1 MSVGTLL
8 GQLRLDNDHYLRGLR
23 TTEAATRASARSSAD
38 EVEKASKRVETARN
52 KELDAAGKVRV
63 EESKLE
69 ELRGKS
75 NVSASRLATAEERLA
90 SARRA
95 HTAATRE
102 SERATASHDT
112 AIKKLGESLEQAA
125 KPRTAR
131 INVDTNQT
139 VLRDIAAR
147 IDQASRD
154 RAAKIGVQLEGQA
167 VANSR
172 LDMLARGRTATI
184 NVDVDMGAALL
195 AMAALDAV
203 VSRVGRS
210 SVRVAAGASAAVV
223 AVAALGATSS
233 GVAGLGAA
241 LVAASAAALMI
252 PGAIAVGVG
261 AAATLV
267 VGVRGVGAALSAV
280 ASGDAAKLDEAL
292 RKLAP
297 SAREFVLA
305 VAGIRGEFVAL
316 QQHVQGVLFQNLAA
330 PFREMARALLPELHA
345 GMGRVADQI
354 NTLIRRVLEFYT
366 QAKTVADVR
375 RMFESIDL
383 IVRNL
388 GTQAMPWLLAA
399 FRDIGVV
406 GSQALADLTG
416 GAGAAAQR
424 FAEFIARARE
434 TGQLRQ
440 WIDQALQVL
449 RDMGATLVNVGRI
462 VGEVFSAANQ
472 HGVGF
477 FQVLRQVTDQ
487 MVAFLRSAEG
497 QAGLHNFF
505 NTLRLVVDAVAP
517 GLSAVVRMF
526 GEIVRSLGPALPE
539 VGRAF
544 SQLAIELQPVV
555 TGLAHLVAAVLPPLA
570 RMIGDLAPLIVPLVG
585 GFVGFKLALWATTT
599 AVGGL
604 HGALTF
610 LSTHPLVA
618 AAVAVGTLVGAM
630 ATAVIKIN
638 EQAAATQAAT
648 GRVTTFSDEM
658 NHSQMAADRASGGIG
673 QLEAAHLRM
682 GIQVD
687 NSAVKARQLEDQ
699 QRRTAEATRAHLQ
712 AVVDLRNELLNG
724 WDKDLQYRQALLSE
738 EQAQRSAA
746 DAARNHGAGSLEAR
760 QAGLQHEQSMLAVI
774 RAAQEEAR
782 SHFAVK
788 DSVEANRA
796 AVDAGTRSLLE
807 MAAQA
812 GDNLPPKL
820 QEMIAKTDAASL
832 AAAGARIKTDEF
844 GHAVAVLPS
853 GKVVKIDADIDMA
866 VAKIGRLHQLL
877 IDLPD
882 GNVEAG
888 RAMNRMDVARRMGNA
903 HGAIVQY
910 ASGGMWRDQARA
922 QGLTPMSSQV
932 ATTVPPNTWRV
943 VGDRARDDEA
953 FIPINNDPRSRA
965 ILAET
970 AARMGFGL
978 TRLAEG
984 AMLGAAAAST
994 APADGAAPAGS
1005 ATGAPG
1011 TAGMLPLD
1019 AAAIAAI
1026 TAAVQ
1031 ALNLALQTLDQTL
1044 VTVNTQVTVANT
1056 TLAGLSLALAN
1067 HGAALPPLTLA
1078 YQLFGQQVAGAWT
1091 LISTQTAASVATITG
1106 VHFTGLRL
1114 GLTDLGM
1121 AFGAWALAAMDAF
1134 TRTTGHIGASTA
1146 TVNGIH
1152 FVGLKTGLGDLALSF
1167 DLTAQSINGA
1177 WDRTTQHIGSS
1188 ALVITAT
1195 HYGTLKAGNA
1205 DLDANTNLLSQSV
1218 NNSWT
1223 NTTGHIGV
1231 KVGEIRGLYDQLNG
1245 ATAGVGEMFAR
1256 TAEGIR
1262 INWDRIRGYAAEP
1275 IRWVMDN
1282 VWNKGLVPIWNDAA
1296 KVFGQ
1301 PELQPKPIPF
1311 ATGGPVPGVGNKD
1324 KVPAKLMPGEYVL
1337 SKKAVAN
1344 MGGLGAVDAAHQA
1357 ARGGQKTPAPRL
1369 LGGASGDG
1377 PGGGPVWGFASGG
1390 HTWQAMSNIAR
1401 QMGMTVTSAYLDR
1414 IGHSGYHGKG
1424 QAIDVVPAGAGTAQ
1438 RIFERFPNATQII
1451 SAQWRGGTGVLN
1463 GQPHFYAKDNAD
1475 HWDHV
1480 HWAMTPEAMGGAVD
1494 PGGAA
1499 GIDFGPHPAAVE
1511 AIRKLNELKAKVD
1524 PGVNGAWWSP
1534 NKGNLWP
1541 DLVRRTAHKMID
1553 GAIGK
1558 LNQVGMMA
1566 GPISGG
1572 AAPPGVINGW
1582 IMEALRILGWPA
1594 NYALGLFQ
1602 QIMSE
1607 TGGRNIMQ
1615 QVQDINSGPNAARGV
1630 MQVIPTT
1637 FAANALPGHTDI
1649 WNPVHNIIAGARY
1662 AMRKYGASWFNPG
1675 PHHNHGYDSGGW
1687 LDPGTTA
1694 AVNKT
1699 GKPEAVLTAE
1709 QWRAVKG
1716 GGLGSKTVNY
1726 HLTVYSAGNDE
1737 IDLREQ
1743 FRRMEI
1749 LGGI

>member
-1 MSVGTLL
+1 MS
-8 GQLRLDNDHYLRGLR
+8 
-23 TTEAATRASARSSAD
+23 
-38 EVEKASKRVETARN
+38 
-52 KELDAAGKVRV
+52 
-63 EESKLE
+63 
-69 ELRGKS
+69 
-75 NVSASRLATAEERLA
+75 
-90 SARRA
+90 
-95 HTAATRE
+95 
-102 SERATASHDT
+102 
-112 AIKKLGESLEQAA
+112 
-125 KPRTAR
+125 
-131 INVDTNQT
+131 
-139 VLRDIAAR
+139 
-147 IDQASRD
+147 
-154 RAAKIGVQLEGQA
+154 
-167 VANSR
+167 
-172 LDMLARGRTATI
+172 
-184 NVDVDMGAALL
+184 GA
-195 AMAALDAV
+195 
-203 VSRVGRS
+203 
-210 SVRVAAGASAAVV
+210 
-223 AVAALGATSS
+223 
-233 GVAGLGAA
+233 
-241 LVAASAAALMI
+241 
-252 PGAIAVGVG
+252 
-261 AAATLV
+261 
-267 VGVRGVGAALSAV
+267 
-280 ASGDAAKLDEAL
+280 
-292 RKLAP
+292 

-305 VAGIRGEFVAL
+305 VAGVRAEFVAL
-316 QQHVQGVLFQNLAA
+316 QQHVQGMLFQNLAA
-330 PFREMARALLPELHA
+330 PFREMARVLLPELHA

-354 NTLIRRVLEFYT
+354 NTLIRRVFEFYT
-366 QAKTVADVR
+366 QAQTVADVR
-375 RMFESIDL
+375 RLFESVDL

-434 TGQLRQ
+434 TGQLRL

-449 RDMGATLVNVGRI
+449 RDLGATLVNVGRI

-477 FQVLRQVTDQ
+477 FQVLRQITDQ
-487 MVAFLRSAEG
+487 MLAFLRSAEG

-517 GLSAVVRMF
+517 GLSALVRML

-544 SQLAIELQPVV
+544 SQLAIELEPVV
-555 TGLAHLVAAVLPPLA
+555 RGLAHLVAAVLPPLA
-570 RMIGDLAPLIVPLVG
+570 QLIADLAPLIVPLVG
-585 GFVGFKLALWATTT
+585 AFAGFKVTLWATTA

-604 HGALTF
+604 HGALSF
-610 LSTHPLVA
+610 LVA
-618 AAVAVGTLVGAM
+618 HPVVAAITAIGAL
-630 ATAVIKIN
+630 AGALFTSIIKIN

-648 GRVTTFSDEM
+648 GRMTTFAAEM
-658 NHSQMAADRASGGIG
+658 NHSQMAADRARGGIG

-687 NSAVKARQLEDQ
+687 TSAVKARQLEEQ
-699 QRRTAEATRAHLQ
+699 QRRTAEATRAHTQ
-712 AVVDLRNELLNG
+712 AIIDLRNEMLNG
-724 WDKDLQYRQALLSE
+724 WEKDLNYRQALLDE
-738 EQAQRSAA
+738 ERAQRAA
-746 DAARNHGAGSLEAR
+746 EDAARQHGAGSLEAR
-760 QAGLQHEQSMLAVI
+760 QAALQHEQSMLAVI
-774 RAAQEEAR
+774 RAAEEEAR

-788 DSVEANRA
+788 HSAEANTA
-796 AVDAGTRSLLE
+796 AVREGTRALIDL
-807 MAAQA
+807 AVQA
-812 GDNLPPKL
+812 GDHLPPKL
-820 QEMIAKTDAASL
+820 EEMIRRTDASAL
-832 AAAGARIKTDEF
+832 AAAGARIKTDKF
-844 GHAVAVLPS
+844 GHAVAVLPN
-853 GKVVKIDADIDMA
+853 GKVVKIDADIHMA

-877 IDLPD
+877 IDLPN
-882 GNVEAG
+882 GNVEAAK
-888 RAMNRMDVARRMGNA
+888 AMHRMDVARRMGNA

-922 QGLTPMSSQV
+922 QGLTPMSSKV

-984 AMLGAAAAST
+984 AVLGAASAASS
-994 APADGAAPAGS
+994 AGGAAPA
-1005 ATGAPG
+1005 TGAPAAG
-1011 TAGMLPLD
+1011 GSSGMLPLD

-1031 ALNLALQTLDQTL
+1031 ALNVALQALDKTL
-1044 VTVNTQVTVANT
+1044 VTVNTQVAAANT

-1078 YQLFGQQVAGAWT
+1078 YQQFGQQVAAAWM
-1091 LISTQTAASVATITG
+1091 LISTQTAMSVATITG
-1106 VHFTGLRL
+1106 VHFAGLRL

-1121 AFGAWALAAMDAF
+1121 AFGAWALAATEAF
-1134 TRTTGHIGASTA
+1134 TRTTGHIGVSTA

-1152 FVGLKTGLGDLALSF
+1152 FVTLKTGLVDLALSF
-1167 DLTAQSINGA
+1167 DLTAQSIIGA
-1177 WDRTTQHIGSS
+1177 WDRTTLHIGSS
-1188 ALVITAT
+1188 ALIITAT
-1195 HYGTLKAGNA
+1195 HYGTLKSGNA

-1218 NNSWT
+1218 NNAWT
-1223 NTTGHIGV
+1223 NTTTHIGV
-1231 KVGEIRGLYDQLNG
+1231 KVGEIRGIYDQLNS
-1245 ATAGVGEMFAR
+1245 ATAGVGDMFAR

-1262 INWDRIRGYAAEP
+1262 VNWDRIRGYAAEP
-1275 IRWVMDN
+1275 IRWVMDS

-1311 ATGGPVPGVGNKD
+1311 ATGGPVPGVGNRD
-1324 KVPAKLMPGEYVL
+1324 TVPAKLMPGEYVL

-1344 MGGLGAVDAAHQA
+1344 MGGLDAVDAAHQA
-1357 ARGGQKTPAPRL
+1357 ARGGQKTPAPRPI
-1369 LGGASGDG
+1369 GGESDH
-1377 PGGGPVWGFASGG
+1377 PVWGFAGGG

-1401 QMGMTVTSAYLDR
+1401 QMGLRVTSAYLDR
-1414 IGHSGYHGKG
+1414 IGAPGYHGKG
-1424 QAIDVVPAGAGTAQ
+1424 QAIDVQPAGAGTAQ
-1438 RIFERFPNATQII
+1438 RIFERFPHATQII

-1463 GQPHFYAKDNAD
+1463 GRPHFYAADNPD

-1480 HWAMTPEAMGGAVD
+1480 HWAMTPEAMAGIAD
-1494 PGGAA
+1494 PGG
-1499 GIDFGPHPAAVE
+1499 GGMFDFGPHPAAVE

-1541 DLVRRTAHKMID
+1541 DLVRRWAHKMID
-1553 GAIGK
+1553 SAIGK

-1566 GPISGG
+1566 GPINGG

-1607 TGGRNIMQ
+1607 SGGRNIMQ
-1615 QVQDINSGPNAARGV
+1615 GIRDVNSGGNEARGV
-1630 MQVIPTT
+1630 MQVTPRT
-1637 FAANALPGHTDI
+1637 FAGYHLPGYGDI
-1649 WNPVHNIIAGARY
+1649 WNPVHNIIAGARW
-1662 AMRKYGASWFNPG
+1662 ARHAHGAGWFEPG
-1675 PHHNHGYDSGGW
+1675 PHHNHGYDEGGW

-1709 QWRAVKG
+1709 QWRAVKS